1 MNDPLSPI
9 NQPGMPAQPPEG
21 ALVGHLAFIQA
32 AIARMASNAFL
43 LKGWS
48 VTLVAGLFAL
58 AANQADAGLAAVALL
73 PALAFWGLD
82 AYYLR
87 QERLFRALYSDAA
100 RSPSERVHPVAAYSL
115 STAAYLDEAPAWQ
128 RTLLAPSVV
137 MVHGM
142 LVLAVVGLTVYL
154 AVD

>member
-9 NQPGMPAQPPEG
+9 NPPGMPAQPPES
-21 ALVGHLAFIQA
+21 AFVGHLAFIQA
-32 AIARMASNAFL
+32 AISRMAGNAFL

-48 VTLVAGLFAL
+48 VTLIAGLFAL

-100 RSPSERVHPVAAYSL
+100 RPPSERSHPVAAYSL
-115 STAAYLDEAPAWQ
+115 STVAYQREVPAWPRTLWAPA
-128 RTLLAPSVV
+128 VI

-154 AVD
+154 ALD